1 MIRLFSIFLDLN
13 QGFMGL
19 VNCYELKGTK
29 HLIQSPFTTEV
40 SIKHWIT
47 FKNYMVCES
56 YVCLLETGL
65 ANTIWLKKKWKKEKK
80 KTAYLNVIVLAIV
93 KPNPVSLALP
103 AFLVLLGEGR
113 HPVII
118 YTESWKAPAMVQYGD

>member
-1 MIRLFSIFLDLN
+1 
-13 QGFMGL
+13 MGL

-65 ANTIWLKKKWKKEKK
+65 ANTIWLKKKMKERKKENSLLECDCFGNSQTQPRLSS
-80 KTAYLNVIVLAIV
+80 TAC
-93 KPNPVSLALP
+93 LP
-103 AFLVLLGEGR
+103 GSPR
-113 HPVII
+113 
-118 YTESWKAPAMVQYGD
+118 